1 VILLAHFTP
10 TEIPGTLAVLLLGIS
25 LGALVVTR
33 RGATRTMLVVLASLI
48 VFAFLGY
55 TGDVRG
61 WAEGV
66 RITIDVI
73 FMLHALV
80 LAWLVLRPAIGTGS
94 AQS

>member
-1 VILLAHFTP
+1 MPLLAHFTP

-25 LGALVVTR
+25 LGALVVAR
-33 RGATRTMLVVLASLI
+33 RAATPAMAVVVVSLMI
-48 VFAFLGY
+48 FAALGY

-73 FMLHALV
+73 FLAHAGV
-80 LAWLVLRPAIGTGS
+80 LTWLALRPGTR
-94 AQS
+94 ARTTA